1 MLNLS
6 RRTFLERAVRAAGIA
21 AVTTVTPLQA
31 RRPPREVP
39 ISGGDQPDLAP
50 FDELMASF
58 VKEQRVP
65 GAALAIT
72 KESRLVYARG
82 FGLADREHEQAVQP
96 TDLFRIA
103 SVSKAI
109 TAVAILQLVERDK
122 LNLNAKVWDLLTL
135 SQPSDP
141 RWMHITVLHLL
152 RHSGGWDDE
161 IFSPMFRSV
170 SIAKTLNVPL
180 PVNPEHIIRYM
191 LAQPLQFDPG
201 SRFGYSNFGYC
212 LMGRVIER
220 VTGVSYERYI
230 QREVLAPLGVRR
242 MRLGKTPPS
251 QRATTE
257 VVYYDDK
264 NRTASAVV
272 GSIGEQVP
280 LPYGAWSLEAMDANG
295 GWLASAID
303 LVRFASAFDN
313 PTACPILQPK
323 SIATMFARPEGEAGA
338 EVDGNYP
345 GCGWFVWPE
354 NRHIHRAYTS
364 SNGLLAGTSSYL
376 MRRRDGINWAAL
388 FNTANGPDGEPLMI
402 KFRDLS
408 NTAFD
413 GVKKWPKSD
422 QFSTL
427 L

>member
-1 MLNLS
+1 
-6 RRTFLERAVRAAGIA
+6 
-21 AVTTVTPLQA
+21 
-31 RRPPREVP
+31 VP
-39 ISGGDQPDLAP
+39 ISGGDQQELAP
-50 FDELMASF
+50 FDELMVSF
-58 VKEQRVP
+58 VKEQQAP

-72 KESRLVYARG
+72 TESRLVYARG
-82 FGLADREHEQAVQP
+82 FGLANREHEQAVSP

-109 TAVAILQLVERDK
+109 TAVAILQLAEREK

-135 SQPSDP
+135 PQPTDT
-141 RWMHITVLHLL
+141 RWKQVTVLHLL
-152 RHSGGWDDE
+152 RHSGGWDDQ

-170 SIAKTLNVPL
+170 SIAKTLNVAL
-180 PVNPEHIIRYM
+180 PVNSEHIIRFM
-191 LAQPLQFDPG
+191 LGQPLQFNPG

-212 LMGRVIER
+212 LLGRVIER
-220 VTGVSYERYI
+220 VTDIRYERYV
-230 QREVLAPLGVRR
+230 QQEVLAPLGIHR
-242 MRLGKTPPS
+242 MRLGKTPRS
-251 QRATTE
+251 ERAATE
-257 VVYYDDK
+257 VVYYDDD

-272 GSIGEQVP
+272 GAIGERVP

-323 SIATMFARPEGEAGA
+323 SIAAMFARPEGEAGA
-338 EVDGNYP
+338 EVDGNYA

-354 NRHIHRAYTS
+354 DRHIHRAYTS
-364 SNGLLAGTSSYL
+364 SNGLVAGTSSYL
-376 MRRRDGINWAAL
+376 MRRRDGVNWVAL
-388 FNTANGPDGEPLMI
+388 FNTANGPDGKPLMI

-408 NTAFD
+408 STTFGA
-413 GVKKWPKSD
+413 VKKWPESD
-422 QFSTL
+422 QFSAL